1 MERIQEERNF
11 FKWFASDF
19 KDFNS
24 PEKKILYLN
33 SVLDIK

>member
-1 MERIQEERNF
+1 MGQGKF
-11 FKWFASDF
+11 LKKQVASDF

-24 PEKKILYLN
+24 PEKKSLYLN